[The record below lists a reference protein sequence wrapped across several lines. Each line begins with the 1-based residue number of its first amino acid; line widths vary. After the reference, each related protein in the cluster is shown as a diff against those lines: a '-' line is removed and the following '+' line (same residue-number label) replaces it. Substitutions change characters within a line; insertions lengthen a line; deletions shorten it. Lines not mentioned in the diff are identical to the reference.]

1 MARTTRKLG
10 QIENSKTKINSPF
23 RFGTGEFLFK
33 NHRNMSST
41 KYVSD
46 VKIANNTQEIV
57 FNYLSN
63 FENLSKYVNDGL
75 LSKMTEQIPQIKISD
90 FESDADS
97 CRFNVSGMG
106 QAEIQIIER
115 DPYKTIKISS
125 TGSLPISVVFW
136 IQLLPVSVYE
146 TKLRLTL
153 DADMSM
159 MIKMMVSRKLEDG
172 INQLADV
179 LAALPYK

>member
-1 MARTTRKLG
+1 
-10 QIENSKTKINSPF
+10 
-23 RFGTGEFLFK
+23 
-33 NHRNMSST
+33 MSVT

-46 VKIANNTQEIV
+46 IKIVNNNQEII

-63 FENLSKYVNDGL
+63 FENLSKYVNEGL
-75 LSKMTEQIPQIKISD
+75 LSKMTEQVPQIQISN
-90 FESDADS
+90 FESDTDS
-97 CRFNVSGMG
+97 CRFEIAGMG
-106 QAEIQIIER
+106 LTEIRIIER

-125 TGSLPISVVFW
+125 SGSLPVGIVFW
-136 IQLLPVSVYE
+136 IQLLPVTSYE

-159 MIKMMVSRKLEDG
+159 MIKMMLNSKLEEG
-172 INQLADV
+172 INRLADM

>member
-1 MARTTRKLG
+1 
-10 QIENSKTKINSPF
+10 
-23 RFGTGEFLFK
+23 
-33 NHRNMSST
+33 MSTT

-46 VKIANNTQEIV
+46 VKIVSNNQKII

-75 LSKMTEQIPQIKISD
+75 LSKMTEQIPQIKISN

-97 CRFNVSGMG
+97 CRFQIAGMG
-106 QAEIQIIER
+106 LAEIRIIER
-115 DPYKTIKISS
+115 EPCKTIKISS

-136 IQLLPVSVYE
+136 IQLLPIAVYE

-159 MIKMMVSRKLEDG
+159 MIKMMVNKKLEEG
-172 INQLADV
+172 INRIADI